1 MNTEL
6 FIAKRIIFG
15 QKSQSRFSRPIIR
28 LAIIGISLGIAV
40 MVLTVAIVTGFQAE
54 IRDKV
59 IGFGAHIQIFNYD
72 SNTSNEPN
80 PIDKHQP
87 FLLQLKT
94 TPGITHIQA
103 YATKNGIIKTRTDN
117 EGVVLKGVGA
127 DYDWSFIKKSIVE
140 GNVFQVSDTGVSKNI
155 VISKI
160 LSNRLGLDLGQ
171 KLNIYFLTKKK
182 DSEDGDPGGYEKRV
196 RDFVI
201 TGIYETGFEEF
212 DKRTVIVDLGQIRK
226 LNYWTP
232 EQVGG
237 FEVLIDDFEK
247 IDELGQYI
255 YYEID
260 QGLNSQTIKE
270 SNSTIFSW
278 LSLMDWNALI
288 VIFLMVAVAAINML
302 SALLVLILERTNM
315 IGMLKALGC
324 TNYSVLKIFLY
335 VATYLIGVGLFWG
348 NVFGLTISWLQ
359 QKYGLITLNQE
370 TYYLSKV
377 PIKLD
382 WLHVLALNGG
392 TLAVCLLILLM
403 FPSFIVWKITPVKA
417 IRFS

>member
-1 MNTEL
+1 MG
-6 FIAKRIIFG
+6 IA
-15 QKSQSRFSRPIIR
+15 
-28 LAIIGISLGIAV
+28 LGIAV

-59 IGFGAHIQIFNYD
+59 IGFGAHIQIFSYD

-80 PIDKHQP
+80 PISKDQV
-87 FLLQLKT
+87 FLPQLKS

-103 YATKNGIIKTRTDN
+103 YAIKNGIIKTKTDN
-117 EGVVLKGVGA
+117 EGVVLKGVGP
-127 DYDWSFIKKSIVE
+127 DYDWSFIQKNLVE
-140 GNVFQVSDTGVSKNI
+140 GNVFQVSDTGLTKQI

-160 LSNRLGLDLGQ
+160 LSNRLGLDVGQ

-182 DSEDGDPGGYEKRV
+182 DEEGYEKRV
-196 RDFVI
+196 RNFEI

-226 LNYWTP
+226 LNYWTD

-237 FEVLIDDFEK
+237 FEVLIDDFNK
-247 IDELGQYI
+247 IDELGEHVYN
-255 YYEID
+255 EMP
-260 QGLNSQTIKE
+260 QGLYSQTIKE

-278 LSLMDWNALI
+278 LALMDWNAVI
-288 VIFLMVAVAAINML
+288 VIVLMVAVAAINML

-324 TNYSVLKIFLY
+324 NNFSIVKIFLY

-348 NVFGLTISWLQ
+348 NVFGLAVCFIQ
-359 QKYGLITLNQE
+359 QKYGLISLNQE

-377 PIKLD
+377 PINVE
-382 WLHVLALNGG
+382 WLPVLALNAG
-392 TLAVCLLILLM
+392 TLLVCLVILLL

>member
-15 QKSQSRFSRPIIR
+15 QKSQSKFSRPIIR
-28 LAIIGISLGIAV
+28 LAIMGISLGIAV

-80 PIDKHQP
+80 PISKDQR
-87 FLLQLKT
+87 FLSRLKA

-103 YATKNGIIKTRTDN
+103 YATKNGIIKTKTDN
-117 EGVVLKGVGA
+117 EGVVLKGVGP
-127 DYDWSFIKKSIVE
+127 DYDWSFIKKNLVK
-140 GNVFQVSDTGVSKNI
+140 GNIFQVSDTGVTNQI

-160 LSNRLGLDLGQ
+160 LSNRLGLDIGQ

-182 DSEDGDPGGYEKRV
+182 NADDGPGGYEKRV
-196 RDFVI
+196 RNFEI

-226 LNYWTP
+226 LNYWSP
-232 EQVGG
+232 DQVGG
-237 FEVLIDDFEK
+237 FEVMISDFDK
-247 IDELGQYI
+247 IDELGEYVFN
-255 YYEID
+255 EID
-260 QGLNSQTIKE
+260 QGLYSQTIKE

-278 LSLMDWNALI
+278 LALMDWNALI
-288 VIFLMVAVAAINML
+288 VIVLMVAVAAINML

-324 TNYSVLKIFLY
+324 NNFSVVKIFLY
-335 VATYLIGVGLFWG
+335 VATYLIAVGLLWG
-348 NVFGLTISWLQ
+348 NVFGLTICFLQ
-359 QKYGLITLNQE
+359 QKYGLIGLNQE

-377 PIKLD
+377 PINVE

-392 TLAVCLLILLM
+392 TLVVCLVILIL

>member
-1 MNTEL
+1 LNTEL

-59 IGFGAHIQIFNYD
+59 IGFGAHIQIFSYD

-80 PIDKHQP
+80 PISKEQD
-87 FLLQLKT
+87 FLPVLKS

-103 YATKNGIIKTRTDN
+103 YAIKNGIIKTPTDN

-127 DYDWSFIKKSIVE
+127 DYDWSFIKKNLAK
-140 GNVFQVSDTGVSKNI
+140 GDVFTVSDTATSKSI

-160 LSNRLGLDLGQ
+160 LSNRLGLDVGQ

-182 DSEDGDPGGYEKRV
+182 NPEEGYEKRV

-226 LNYWTP
+226 LNYWSADL
-232 EQVGG
+232 VGG
-237 FEVLIDDFEK
+237 YEVLIDDYEK
-247 IDELGQYI
+247 IDEIGQFVFS
-255 YYEID
+255 EVG
-260 QGLNSQTIKE
+260 QGLYSQTIKE

-278 LSLMDWNALI
+278 LALMDWNALI
-288 VIFLMVAVAAINML
+288 VIVLMVAVAAINML

-324 TNYSVLKIFLY
+324 TNNSIVKVFLY
-335 VATYLIGVGLFWG
+335 VATYLIGVGLVWG
-348 NVFGLTISWLQ
+348 NIFGLAICFVQ
-359 QKYGLITLNQE
+359 QKYGLISLNQE

-377 PIKLD
+377 PINVE
-382 WLHVLALNGG
+382 WLHVVALNGG
-392 TLAVCLLILLM
+392 TLAVCLIILLL